1 MYISYSNN
9 NSLQYDNELYY
20 LFARAIKIIVKS
32 FANNNNNNIVIK

>member
-20 LFARAIKIIVKS
+20 LFARAITIIVKS
-32 FANNNNNNIVIK
+32 FANKNNNIVIK